1 MGLKA
6 VGRRLALALML
17 VAGAA
22 ATLAPALAPT
32 RAYAE
37 EDEPESVGPYPGTVS
52 WSTAYPLG
60 DAVRRLEK
68 AVRSNGLTLVQ
79 TVASGGRGPTSVAVI
94 LVSSSDYWSRI
105 LKANQLAG
113 MEMPVRF
120 YVTDTGNRTSA
131 VIYRAPSSVFA
142 LYDTPELDRIA
153 AEMDQVFAKI
163 VDDAIGE

>member
-17 VAGAA
+17 VACAT
-22 ATLAPALAPT
+22 ATLAPARALAD
-32 RAYAE
+32 

-79 TVASGGRGPTSVAVI
+79 TVASGGRGPAGVAVL
-94 LVSSSDYWSRI
+94 LVSSADYWGRI

-113 MEMPVRF
+113 MEVPIRL
-120 YVTDTGNRTSA
+120 YVADTGNRTSA
-131 VIYRAPSSVFA
+131 VIYRAPSSIFA

-153 AEMDQVFAKI
+153 AELDQVFAKV